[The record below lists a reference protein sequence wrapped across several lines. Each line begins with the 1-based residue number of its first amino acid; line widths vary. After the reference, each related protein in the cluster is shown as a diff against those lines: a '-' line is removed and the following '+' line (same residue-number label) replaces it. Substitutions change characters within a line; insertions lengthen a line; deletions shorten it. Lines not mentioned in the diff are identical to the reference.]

1 MRMVASHGP
10 FQTACD
16 LRGTENFLM
25 DLALRPE
32 FANALLERITGI
44 QQKLLMKA
52 MQTGGKWFDMVEL
65 PGDDYAGNTNLILS
79 PVMFRKFHQAMFGT
93 ADSHNKGSSIRI

>member
-25 DLALRPE
+25 DMAIHPE
-32 FANALLERITGI
+32 FAGELLDRIGD
-44 QQKLLMKA
+44 LLV
-52 MQTGGKWFDMVEL
+52 GLVL
-65 PGDDYAGNTNLILS
+65 LCY
-79 PVMFRKFHQAMFGT
+79 
-93 ADSHNKGSSIRI
+93 